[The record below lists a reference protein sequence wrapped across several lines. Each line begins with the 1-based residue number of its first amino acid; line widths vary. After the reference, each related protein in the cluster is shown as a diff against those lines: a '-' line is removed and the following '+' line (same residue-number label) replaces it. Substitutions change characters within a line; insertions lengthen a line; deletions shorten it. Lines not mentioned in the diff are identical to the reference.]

1 MKTVNFNIDVNDY
14 PRKEDFQNTVRG
26 LMNDLES
33 IIPHI
38 ENKNKERSQIQF
50 SLTYFNEESGFYVII
65 FIIQKE
71 LDKKELVKLLFKGFN
86 ISQSDTINSWLEVSS
101 KGVEIKTSDNS
112 KMMIERRDYRYF

>member
-38 ENKNKERSQIQF
+38 ENGNKERSQIQF

>member
-38 ENKNKERSQIQF
+38 ENQNKERSQIQF

-86 ISQSDTINSWLEVSS
+86 ISQSDTINSWLEVST